1 MYFPVR
7 CFTCGAPVGDR
18 WDEYDGKIKAGVKTA
33 DALNDMGIERY
44 CCRRMFLS
52 HVEIMEKVNKYSKM

>member
-1 MYFPVR
+1 MPMKSAKGMNDVPA
-7 CFTCGAPVGDR
+7 GAKP
-18 WDEYDGKIKAGVKTA
+18 A

-52 HVEIMEKVNKYSKM
+52 HVEIMEKVNKYSNKNVSIWQ

>member
-7 CFTCGAPVGDR
+7 CFTCGAVIGDQ
-18 WDEYDGKIKAGVKTA
+18 WEDYAAKVKGGSKPA
-33 DALNDMGIERY
+33 DVLNDFGVERY

-52 HVEIMEKVNKYSKM
+52 HADIMDRVIKYTKF